1 VQTEP
6 ESASTE
12 HVIVTDVV
20 SGSASGPALVLDEP
34 LSLWGGLDALTGII
48 IDQRHPQRGVCISGT
63 VVFMASGRGS
73 SSASS
78 VLAEAVRLGT
88 APVAFVLRESDEI
101 LALGSF
107 VAEEMYGL
115 GTPVVVTDPASPLI
129 VSTGDLVRIEPLSLW
144 IERSYRKQSCE

>member
-1 VQTEP
+1 M
-6 ESASTE
+6 
-12 HVIVTDVV
+12 TDVV

-48 IDQRHPQRGVCISGT
+48 IDQRHPQRGVCLSGT
-63 VVFMASGRGS
+63 VVFMQSGRGS

-88 APVAFVLRESDEI
+88 APAAFVLREPDEI

-107 VAEEMYGL
+107 VAEEIYGL
-115 GTPVVVTDPASPLI
+115 VTPVVITDPDSTFS
-129 VSTGDLVRIEPLSLW
+129 VSTGDLVRIEPRSLW
-144 IERSYRKQSCE
+144 IRRS

>member
-1 VQTEP
+1 MKTEP
-6 ESASTE
+6 EGPSAE
-12 HVIVTDVV
+12 HLSVTDVV

-63 VVFMASGRGS
+63 VVFMRSGRGS

-88 APVAFVLRESDEI
+88 APAAFVLRELDEI

-107 VAEEMYGL
+107 VAEEIYDL
-115 GTPVVVTDPASPLI
+115 VTPVVITDPDSTFT
-129 VSTGDLVRIEPLSLW
+129 VSTGDLVRIEPGSLW
-144 IERSYRKQSCE
+144 IERS

>member
-1 VQTEP
+1 MQNEP
-6 ESASTE
+6 GSPSAEQLS
-12 HVIVTDVV
+12 VTDVV

-48 IDQRHPQRGVCISGT
+48 IDQRHPQLGVCLSGT
-63 VVFMASGRGS
+63 VVFMQSGRGS

-88 APVAFVLRESDEI
+88 APAAFVLRELDEI

-107 VAEEMYGL
+107 VAAEIYGL
-115 GTPVVVTDPASPLI
+115 VTPVVITAPDSTFT
-129 VSTGDLVRIEPLSLW
+129 VSTGDLVRIEPRSLW
-144 IERSYRKQSCE
+144 IGRD

>member
-1 VQTEP
+1 MRSSGPVQTEP

-12 HVIVTDVV
+12 YQSVTDVV

-48 IDQRHPQRGVCISGT
+48 IDQRHPQRGACISGA

-115 GTPVVVTDPASPLI
+115 VTPVVVTDPASPLI
-129 VSTGDLVRIEPLSLW
+129 VSTGDLVRIDPLSLW
-144 IERSYRKQSCE
+144 IERS